1 MLYLH
6 EPDPETL
13 LEETLGA
20 VDDLIRAGKIRYLGL
35 SNFPASQVVEA
46 LWIADRRNL
55 RRVAATQDLYNLF
68 ERANEHD
75 LYPTC
80 ITHEIGAM
88 AYAPL
93 GGGLLTGKYTPEMVS
108 GATAIP
114 EGTRAS
120 YYGQP
125 TDDFAPAS
133 SSPRLTDGTVAAV
146 ARVSEWA
153 DNRGHTVAEVALAW
167 ALGEPAVTSV
177 VLGVTTVVQLEANVL
192 ALDLEL
198 SPDDRKEIAD
208 LVGRDVANVV
218 RPMMRSR
225 RVDD

>member
-1 MLYLH
+1 M
-6 EPDPETL
+6 
-13 LEETLGA
+13 
-20 VDDLIRAGKIRYLGL
+20 
-35 SNFPASQVVEA
+35 
-46 LWIADRRNL
+46 
-55 RRVAATQDLYNLF
+55 
-68 ERANEHD
+68 
-75 LYPTC
+75 
-80 ITHEIGAM
+80 
-88 AYAPL
+88 
-93 GGGLLTGKYTPEMVS
+93 
-108 GATAIP
+108 
-114 EGTRAS
+114 
-120 YYGQP
+120 
-125 TDDFAPAS
+125 
-133 SSPRLTDGTVAAV
+133 
-146 ARVSEWA
+146 SEWA

>member
-125 TDDFAPAS
+125 TDDFGLGAGRTGGDVGGAGGH
-133 SSPRLTDGTVAAV
+133 DGGAIGGKC
-146 ARVSEWA
+146 ARAGSGA
-153 DNRGHTVAEVALAW
+153 FA
-167 ALGEPAVTSV
+167 
-177 VLGVTTVVQLEANVL
+177 
-192 ALDLEL
+192 
-198 SPDDRKEIAD
+198 
-208 LVGRDVANVV
+208 GR
-218 RPMMRSR
+218 P
-225 RVDD
+225 